1 MNPTEEEDY
10 HYRFKVVV
18 LGDTKSGKTTFLD
31 SNFIQKYNLIL
42 IFIALTESNG
52 KVLNLEAS
60 EEISERITIQ
70 AFNHMIFRVTYW
82 ELPGKERHLQFLKN
96 YCLGA
101 AVAIVLF
108 DTTKASSLEKAEN
121 ILKSIENCE
130 IPIKYLICNKVDLLN
145 SKKNISNP
153 VSQQDANTVAKNYN
167 CDYFNCNAT
176 GVDYVGQIY
185 NSMTE
190 NIIKLIGNNLELR
203 NLIGKNIS
211 VGKKL
216 FNHPNFLQ
224 SLKDSQYFKD

>member
-1 MNPTEEEDY
+1 MTEC
-10 HYRFKVVV
+10 
-18 LGDTKSGKTTFLD
+18 
-31 SNFIQKYNLIL
+31 
-42 IFIALTESNG
+42 NG

-101 AVAIVLF
+101 AVVMVLF

-121 ILKSIENCE
+121 ILKCIENCD
-130 IPIKYLICNKVDLLN
+130 IPIKYLICNKMDLLTT
-145 SKKNISNP
+145 KKNITNP
-153 VSQQDANTVAKNYN
+153 VSQQDASTIAKNYN
-167 CDYFNCNAT
+167 CEYFNCNST
-176 GVDYVGQIY
+176 SINFVNPIY
-185 NSMTE
+185 TSMTE
-190 NIIKLIGNNLELR
+190 NIIKLIGTNLELR
-203 NLIGKNIS
+203 NLIGKNIA

>member
-1 MNPTEEEDY
+1 MN
-10 HYRFKVVV
+10 
-18 LGDTKSGKTTFLD
+18 FL
-31 SNFIQKYNLIL
+31 
-42 IFIALTESNG
+42 FIALTECNG

-108 DTTKASSLEKAEN
+108 DTTKTSSLEKAEN

-130 IPIKYLICNKVDLLN
+130 IPIKYLVCNKMDLLN
-145 SKKNISNP
+145 TKKNITNP

-167 CDYFNCNAT
+167 CEYFNCNAT
-176 GVDYVGQIY
+176 GVNYVSQVY

>member
-1 MNPTEEEDY
+1 M
-10 HYRFKVVV
+10 F
-18 LGDTKSGKTTFLD
+18 F
-31 SNFIQKYNLIL
+31 FI
-42 IFIALTESNG
+42 IALTESNG

-108 DTTKASSLEKAEN
+108 DTTKTSSLEKAEN
-121 ILKSIENCE
+121 ILKNIENCE
-130 IPIKYLICNKVDLLN
+130 IPIKYLVCNKIDLLN
-145 SKKNISNP
+145 SKKNITNP
-153 VSQQDANTVAKNYN
+153 VSQQDANTIAKNYN
-167 CDYFNCNAT
+167 CEFFNCNAT
-176 GVDYVGQIY
+176 GVEPVSQIY

-211 VGKKL
+211 VGKQL

>member
-1 MNPTEEEDY
+1 M
-10 HYRFKVVV
+10 
-18 LGDTKSGKTTFLD
+18 
-31 SNFIQKYNLIL
+31 
-42 IFIALTESNG
+42 ES
-52 KVLNLEAS
+52 S

-108 DTTKASSLEKAEN
+108 DTTKTSSLEKAEN

-130 IPIKYLICNKVDLLN
+130 IPIKYLICNKMDLLN
-145 SKKNISNP
+145 TKKNITNP

-167 CDYFNCNAT
+167 CEYFNCNAT
-176 GVDYVGQIY
+176 GVNYVSQVY

-224 SLKDSQYFKD
+224 SLKDSQYFKDWFISYFIFKFYLVTIILNNFFIFY

>member
-1 MNPTEEEDY
+1 MTQNQVKQP
-10 HYRFKVVV
+10 
-18 LGDTKSGKTTFLD
+18 FLIVTIL
-31 SNFIQKYNLIL
+31 SIYYL
-42 IFIALTESNG
+42 IFNSIALTESNG

-108 DTTKASSLEKAEN
+108 DTTKTSSLEKAEN
-121 ILKSIENCE
+121 ILKSIENCD
-130 IPIKYLICNKVDLLN
+130 IPIKYLICNKLDLLN
-145 SKKNISNP
+145 TKKNITNP

-167 CDYFNCNAT
+167 CEFFNCNAT

>member
-1 MNPTEEEDY
+1 MIQNQAKQP
-10 HYRFKVVV
+10 
-18 LGDTKSGKTTFLD
+18 FL
-31 SNFIQKYNLIL
+31 IVI
-42 IFIALTESNG
+42 IFNNIFYSIIIYIALTESNG

-176 GVDYVGQIY
+176 GVDYVGQVY

>member
-1 MNPTEEEDY
+1 MY
-10 HYRFKVVV
+10 
-18 LGDTKSGKTTFLD
+18 S
-31 SNFIQKYNLIL
+31 LI

-167 CDYFNCNAT
+167 CDYFNCNST

>member
-1 MNPTEEEDY
+1 MTQNQVKQP
-10 HYRFKVVV
+10 
-18 LGDTKSGKTTFLD
+18 FLIVTIL
-31 SNFIQKYNLIL
+31 SVYYL
-42 IFIALTESNG
+42 IFNSIALTESNG

-108 DTTKASSLEKAEN
+108 DTTKTSSLEKAEN
-121 ILKSIENCE
+121 ILKSIENCD
-130 IPIKYLICNKVDLLN
+130 IPIKFLVCNKMDLLN
-145 SKKNISNP
+145 TKKNITNP

-167 CDYFNCNAT
+167 CEYFNCNAT
-176 GVDYVGQIY
+176 GVNYISQIY

-190 NIIKLIGNNLELR
+190 NIIKLIGDNLELR

>member
-1 MNPTEEEDY
+1 MTQNQVKQP
-10 HYRFKVVV
+10 
-18 LGDTKSGKTTFLD
+18 FLIVTIL
-31 SNFIQKYNLIL
+31 SIYYL
-42 IFIALTESNG
+42 IFNSIALTESNG

-108 DTTKASSLEKAEN
+108 DTTKTSSLEKAEN

-130 IPIKYLICNKVDLLN
+130 IPIKYLICNKLDLLN
-145 SKKNISNP
+145 TKKNITNP

-167 CDYFNCNAT
+167 CEFFNCNAT

>member
-1 MNPTEEEDY
+1 MTQNQVKQP
-10 HYRFKVVV
+10 
-18 LGDTKSGKTTFLD
+18 FLIVTIL
-31 SNFIQKYNLIL
+31 SVYYL
-42 IFIALTESNG
+42 IFNSIALTESNG

-108 DTTKASSLEKAEN
+108 DTTKTSSLEKAEN

-130 IPIKYLICNKVDLLN
+130 IPIKYLICNKLDLLN
-145 SKKNISNP
+145 TKKNITNP

-167 CDYFNCNAT
+167 CEFFNCNAT

>member
-1 MNPTEEEDY
+1 MET
-10 HYRFKVVV
+10 
-18 LGDTKSGKTTFLD
+18 
-31 SNFIQKYNLIL
+31 
-42 IFIALTESNG
+42 
-52 KVLNLEAS
+52 S

-101 AVAIVLF
+101 AVAIILF
-108 DTTKASSLEKAEN
+108 DTTKNSSLEKAEN

-130 IPIKYLICNKVDLLN
+130 IPIKYLICNKMDLLN
-145 SKKNISNP
+145 TKKNITNP

-167 CDYFNCNAT
+167 CEYFNCNAT
-176 GVDYVGQIY
+176 GVNFVSQIY

>member
-1 MNPTEEEDY
+1 MTQNQVKQP
-10 HYRFKVVV
+10 
-18 LGDTKSGKTTFLD
+18 FLIVTIL
-31 SNFIQKYNLIL
+31 SIYYL
-42 IFIALTESNG
+42 IFNSVALTESNG
-52 KVLNLEAS
+52 KALNLEAS

-108 DTTKASSLEKAEN
+108 DTTKTSSLEKAEN

-130 IPIKYLICNKVDLLN
+130 IPIKYLICNKLDLLN
-145 SKKNISNP
+145 TKKNITNP

-167 CDYFNCNAT
+167 CEFFNCNAT

>member
-1 MNPTEEEDY
+1 MTEC
-10 HYRFKVVV
+10 
-18 LGDTKSGKTTFLD
+18 
-31 SNFIQKYNLIL
+31 
-42 IFIALTESNG
+42 NG

-101 AVAIVLF
+101 AVVIVLF

-121 ILKSIENCE
+121 ILKCIENCD
-130 IPIKYLICNKVDLLN
+130 IPIKYLVCNKMDLLN
-145 SKKNISNP
+145 TKKNITNP
-153 VSQQDANTVAKNYN
+153 VSQQDATTIAKNYN
-167 CDYFNCNAT
+167 CEYFNCNST
-176 GVDYVGQIY
+176 SINFVNPIY
-185 NSMTE
+185 TSMTE
-190 NIIKLIGNNLELR
+190 NIIKLIGTNLELR

>member
-1 MNPTEEEDY
+1 M
-10 HYRFKVVV
+10 F
-18 LGDTKSGKTTFLD
+18 F
-31 SNFIQKYNLIL
+31 FI
-42 IFIALTESNG
+42 IALTESNG

-108 DTTKASSLEKAEN
+108 DTTKTSSLEKAEN
-121 ILKSIENCE
+121 ILKNIENCE
-130 IPIKYLICNKVDLLN
+130 IPIKYLVCNKIDLLN
-145 SKKNISNP
+145 SKKNITNP
-153 VSQQDANTVAKNYN
+153 VSQQDANTIAKNYN
-167 CDYFNCNAT
+167 CEFFNCNAT
-176 GVDYVGQIY
+176 GVEPVSQIY